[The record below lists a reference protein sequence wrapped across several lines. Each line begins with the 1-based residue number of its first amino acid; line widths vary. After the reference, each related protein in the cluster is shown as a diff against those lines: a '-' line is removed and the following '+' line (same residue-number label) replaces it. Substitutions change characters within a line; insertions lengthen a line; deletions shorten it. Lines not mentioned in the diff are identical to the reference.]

1 MKSVALFALILI
13 ALVAGAGWIIGLK
26 FASPAEHRAIWTSA
40 VVAVAVQLVAFAALR
55 LASREQMFAAWGL
68 GAIVR
73 LLVLAAYGLVV
84 AGALGLPSAAALVS
98 LAAFFFLST
107 VVEPLLLK
115 S

>member
-1 MKSVALFALILI
+1 MRNLALFSLVLV
-13 ALVAGAGWIIGLK
+13 ALVAAAGWVLGLK

-40 VVAVAVQLVAFAALR
+40 AVAVAVQLVAFAALR
-55 LASREQMFAAWGL
+55 LASREQLFAAWGL
-68 GAIVR
+68 GAVMR

-98 LAAFFFLST
+98 LAAFFFVST
-107 VVEPLLLK
+107 IVEPLLLK

>member
-1 MKSVALFALILI
+1 MRGVALFALLLV
-13 ALVAGAGWIIGLK
+13 ALVAAAGWILGLM

-40 VVAVAVQLVAFAALR
+40 AVAVAVQLVAFVALR
-55 LASREQMFAAWGL
+55 LASRDQLFVAWGL
-68 GAIVR
+68 GAVVR

-84 AGALGLPSAAALVS
+84 ARALGLPPGAALIS
-98 LAAFFFLST
+98 LAAFFFVST

>member
-1 MKSVALFALILI
+1 MKHVVLFLLVLL
-13 ALVAGAGWIIGLK
+13 ALVAGAGWVLGLK

-40 VVAVAVQLVAFAALR
+40 VIAVAVQLVAFVVLR
-55 LASREQMFAAWGL
+55 LVSREQIFAAWGL
-68 GAIVR
+68 GAVMR

-84 AGALGLPSAAALVS
+84 AGALGLPGAAAMVS

>member
-1 MKSVALFALILI
+1 MKRLSLFFLVLLALLA
-13 ALVAGAGWIIGLK
+13 ATGWVLGLK

-40 VVAVAVQLVAFAALR
+40 VVAATVQLVAFAAL
-55 LASREQMFAAWGL
+55 QMVQRDQIMVAWGL
-68 GAIVR
+68 GTIMR
-73 LLVLAAYGLVV
+73 LLVLAAYGFVV
-84 AGALGLPSAAALVS
+84 AGALGLPSAAAMIS